1 MSTRSPAASPRRL
14 AWPGSRTVSIRASST
29 KWLPRPTVPEALEVT
44 GGNVAPST
52 HGPGRVVGIPVG
64 VQRAVEVGEP
74 GGELLGYGALELD
87 GEHGDAAADVG
98 AHQERVQHGRRHGG
112 ADRGALAG
120 VQVRHG
126 GDVDH
131 AVEGGHL
138 VALRDGVGLDPA
150 RGGGEHGDGGR
161 RGLLRGVLLRTKTLS
176 SLKGVWTDGTTA
188 RFGAVGL
195 GVLGAVRQNVMG
207 IPWLNPPEPAIGFPP
222 SSGLRRSA
230 GATARGCRW
239 PVRAPGP
246 GD

>member
-1 MSTRSPAASPRRL
+1 MGDPGGHQPPVERSPAHGVVVRRQVGGGIGGRARAVDLGVRPQDPLAQPAGTAVDDEHEVAGGEPEPARVARLEDGLDPGQLDEVVAPADRAEALDVTGRECRRPRR
-14 AWPGSRTVSIRASST
+14 
-29 KWLPRPTVPEALEVT
+29 PRP
-44 GGNVAPST
+44 
-52 HGPGRVVGIPVG
+52 GRRRPLG

-87 GEHGDAAADVG
+87 REHGDAAADVG

-150 RGGGEHGDGGR
+150 
-161 RGLLRGVLLRTKTLS
+161 VSRTRT
-176 SLKGVWTDGTTA
+176 
-188 RFGAVGL
+188 R
-195 GVLGAVRQNVMG
+195 
-207 IPWLNPPEPAIGFPP
+207 
-222 SSGLRRSA
+222 
-230 GATARGCRW
+230 
-239 PVRAPGP
+239 
-246 GD
+246 